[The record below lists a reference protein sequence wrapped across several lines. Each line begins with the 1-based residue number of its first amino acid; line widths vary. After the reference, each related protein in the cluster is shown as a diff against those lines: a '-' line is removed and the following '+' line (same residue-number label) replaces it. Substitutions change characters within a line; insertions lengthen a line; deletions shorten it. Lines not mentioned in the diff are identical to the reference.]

1 LSCDEEVVRFSVRDT
16 GMGLDPRDAARL
28 FEPFQS
34 RFVGGIGLGL
44 AIVYQILQAHHGLI
58 RVETEKG
65 AGSEFIVELPR
76 SVFARPASRP
86 VAVRET
92 EALAEL
98 ARPAGKG

>member
-1 LSCDEEVVRFSVRDT
+1 
-16 GMGLDPRDAARL
+16 MGLDPHDAARL

-65 AGSEFIVELPR
+65 AGAEFIVELPR
-76 SVFARPASRP
+76 SVSASARPASRP
-86 VAVRET
+86 AAVREA
-92 EALAEL
+92 EAVAVAEL